1 MHALIV
7 GARGVGKSTLIH
19 RVLSE
24 LGRPLFG
31 FETKKESAMEAS
43 ALGDPIYIYDVGEEH
58 RQAPE
63 NLVGYCK
70 NQHATAIT
78 EAFDRYAD
86 KLMRPIPCGAIVKL
100 DEIGFLEAKAQRFCD
115 AILALLD
122 GSTPVIA
129 AVKDKDI
136 PFLGQVRNH
145 PGAKCFYIT
154 QENRDA
160 LYEEVL
166 DFMKRQIEEMIRREE
181 H

>member
-7 GARGVGKSTLIH
+7 GPKGVGKTTLIS

-31 FETKKESAMEAS
+31 FETKKESAMEDPVS
-43 ALGDPIYIYDVGEEH
+43 GEPIYIYDAGAEH
-58 RQAPE
+58 RQTSE

-70 NQHATAIT
+70 SKHATPVT

-86 KLMRPIPCGAIVKL
+86 RLMRPIPHGAIIKL
-100 DEIGFLEAKAQRFCD
+100 DEIGFMETKSEAFCRM
-115 AILALLD
+115 IMEMLD

-129 AVKDKDI
+129 AVKNKEL
-136 PFLGQVRNH
+136 PFLEAVRTH
-145 PGAKCFYIT
+145 PNARCFQIT
-154 QENRDA
+154 EDNRDV

-166 DFMKRQIEEMIRREE
+166 AFMKEQLEE
-181 H
+181 